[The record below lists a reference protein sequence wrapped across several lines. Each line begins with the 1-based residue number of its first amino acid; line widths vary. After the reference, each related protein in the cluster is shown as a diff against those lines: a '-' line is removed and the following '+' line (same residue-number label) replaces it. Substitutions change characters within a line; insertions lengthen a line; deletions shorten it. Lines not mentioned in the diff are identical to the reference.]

1 MYSWLYSVADKEEG
15 EREGEGGDGE
25 TPQRLQHIQG
35 SGQVL
40 KLHLRERD
48 QTRSQVGGH
57 WYFSGY
63 VRYLVFLASSY
74 KALGSKALE
83 WGGCD
88 CRG

>member
-40 KLHLRERD
+40 KLHLRERETKVD
-48 QTRSQVGGH
+48 H
-57 WYFSGY
+57 K
-63 VRYLVFLASSY
+63 LVVTGTL
-74 KALGSKALE
+74 LGV
-83 WGGCD
+83 
-88 CRG
+88 